1 MTALYSV
8 DQIRAIEQAALASLP
23 TGTLMRRA
31 GQAAAALAQGL
42 MAATPKNPRV
52 LLLAGPGNN
61 GGDALETAACLAEAG
76 LEPHVL
82 RYAGAQPPS
91 PDCVL
96 ALAHAQA
103 SRVILAEPSQLP
115 ALRLFDWALVIDGLF
130 GIGLTRSLSGE
141 VAAAVDYVN
150 QLRCPV
156 LALDVPS
163 GLNADTGHVIGA
175 DSGSAG
181 SVSSNAA
188 IRATHTLTYIG
199 DKPGLHTGAGRD
211 HAGAVTVARL
221 DIAPALF
228 PATLTRLNRP
238 ALFADWLRP
247 RVQNSHKGSYGDLIV
262 IGGAHGMSGAPV
274 LSARAALHCGAG
286 RVLVGFLEPASP
298 YDALHPEL
306 MCRRAQDLD
315 FLDAALAIGPG
326 LGSSRLAH
334 DVLARALS
342 STMPLAIDADALN
355 LLAAEPGLR
364 HKLQHRRG
372 AALLTPHPLE
382 AARLLGVTAGAVQ
395 SDRLAAARTLAQQF
409 NATVVLKGSG
419 SIIATPDG
427 SATINPTGNPALA
440 TAGTGDVLTGLCG
453 ALLAQGWPA
462 AQAALAAVWLHGAA
476 ADRLVAD
483 GIGPVG
489 LTASE
494 LIPAI
499 RAAFNRAINEHLPQ
513 TGGS

>member
-1 MTALYSV
+1 
-8 DQIRAIEQAALASLP
+8 
-23 TGTLMRRA
+23 
-31 GQAAAALAQGL
+31 
-42 MAATPKNPRV
+42 V

-61 GGDALETAACLAEAG
+61 GGDALEAAACLAEAG
-76 LEPHVL
+76 LKPHLV

-91 PDCVL
+91 PDCL
-96 ALAHAQA
+96 QALAHAQR
-103 SRVILAEPSQLP
+103 SGVDFYEPAQLP
-115 ALRLFDWALVIDGLF
+115 ALSAIDWALVIDGLF
-130 GIGLTRSLSGE
+130 GIGLARPLSGE
-141 VAAAVDYVN
+141 VCAAVEYVN
-150 QLRCPV
+150 QLRCPI

-163 GLNADTGHVIGA
+163 GLNADTGQVIGA
-175 DSGSAG
+175 GSRQ
-181 SVSSNAA
+181 SLA

-199 DKPGLHTGAGRD
+199 DKPGLHTGDGRD
-211 HAGAVTVARL
+211 CAGAVTVARL

-228 PATLTRLNRP
+228 PTTQTRLNQP
-238 ALFADWLRP
+238 ALFADWLQP
-247 RVQNSHKGSYGDLIV
+247 RAQNSHKGSYGDLIV

-298 YDALHPEL
+298 YDAAHPEL

-315 FLDAALAIGPG
+315 FSEAALAIGPG
-326 LGSSRLAH
+326 LGSSRSAH
-334 DVLARALS
+334 DVLARALR

-382 AARLLGVTAGAVQ
+382 AARLLGTTAAAVQ
-395 SDRLAAARTLAQQF
+395 SDRLAAARTLAQQL

-440 TAGTGDVLTGLCG
+440 TAGTGDVLTGVCG

-462 AQAALAAVWLHGAA
+462 AQAAWAAVWLHGAA

-499 RAAFNRAINEHLPQ
+499 RAAFNRAINEQLSQ
-513 TGGS
+513 TDT